1 MRSFFIFLLVG
12 LFIFCSSPANSQLV
26 GVVKATCISEKVV
39 LTVAKAD
46 EHSPTEGGEVF
57 THFLKAGKCGILI
70 YPQIMPLEKK
80 VHAYTDSKGEKTE
93 VWKILNQN
101 HYAIMAADLVQFK
114 LKAPSEKEVSI

>member
-1 MRSFFIFLLVG
+1 MKQIRSPFLISLIGLLCLFAHPAHSNLVG
-12 LFIFCSSPANSQLV
+12 L
-26 GVVKATCISEKVV
+26 VKATCISERVV

-57 THFLKAGKCGILI
+57 THFLKLGKCGILI

-80 VHAYTDSKGEKTE
+80 VYSYTDSKGEDTE

-101 HYAIMAADLVQFK
+101 HYVILAKQFVTFRK
-114 LKAPSEKEVSI
+114 KGTGV